1 MAASSTVTAYG
12 GSVKVVKMAWVSDSS
27 GDVTAVVNIDGEI
40 VRMDTN
46 PGSAAPTA
54 NYDITLIDDITGL
67 DILGGAGANRH
78 TTTTESIVP
87 TLTTSAGAEA
97 KPIHYGTAT
106 LTVANA
112 GSAKDGDIYLFY
124 R

>member
-1 MAASSTVTAYG
+1 MATGTVTTYCG
-12 GSVKVVKMAWVSDSS
+12 TVKVIRMNWTSDAS
-27 GDVTAVVNIDGEI
+27 GDVTSVIFIDGEI
-40 VRMDTN
+40 GRMDTN
-46 PGSAAPTA
+46 PGATAPTA

-67 DILGGAGANRH
+67 DILGGAGLNRD
-78 TTTTESIVP
+78 TSTTESIVP

-97 KPIHYGTAT
+97 KTMHYGTAT

-112 GSAKDGDIYLFY
+112 GNAKDGDIYLFY

>member
-27 GDVTAVVNIDGEI
+27 GDVTAVIFIDGEI

-54 NYDITLIDDITGL
+54 NYDITLVDDITGL

-78 TTTTESIVP
+78 TTATESVVP
-87 TLTTSAGAEA
+87 TLLTTNSNES

-112 GSAKDGDIYLFY
+112 GNAKDGDIYIFY

>member
-1 MAASSTVTAYG
+1 MAASSTVTTYG
-12 GSVKVVKMAWVSDSS
+12 GSVNVVKMAWVSDSS
-27 GDVTAVVNIDGEI
+27 GDVTGVIFIDGEI

-112 GSAKDGDIYLFY
+112 GNAKDGDIYLFY

>member
-27 GDVTAVVNIDGEI
+27 GDVTGVIFIDGEI

-112 GSAKDGDIYLFY
+112 GNAKDGDIYLFY

>member
-1 MAASSTVTAYG
+1 MAASSTVTTYG

-27 GDVTAVVNIDGEI
+27 GDVTAVIFIDGEI

-54 NYDITLIDDITGL
+54 DYDVTLIDDITGL
-67 DILGGAGANRH
+67 DILGGAGADRH
-78 TTTTESIVP
+78 TTTTESVVP

-112 GSAKDGDIYLFY
+112 GAAKDGDIYIFY